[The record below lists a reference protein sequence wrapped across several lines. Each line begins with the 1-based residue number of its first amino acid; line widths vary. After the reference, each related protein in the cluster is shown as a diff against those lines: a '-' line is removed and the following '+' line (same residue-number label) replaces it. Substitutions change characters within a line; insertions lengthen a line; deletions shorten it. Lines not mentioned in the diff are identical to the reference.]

1 MSASTPLQLTRRNL
15 LKLGGMVMVSSVAA
29 ASLVAESTGTA
40 PAVAGAFPIPPIDRV
55 SSFIAIGADGSVTAY
70 HGHVDLG
77 TGIRTS
83 LAQLV
88 ADELDVQF
96 EHITMVLG
104 HTGRTP
110 NQGPTIASNTIQVD
124 AIPMRKAAAQVR
136 QLLLGLAAEKLQQP
150 VSALTTSKGA
160 VVAKGGRRIGYGELA
175 QGQDLNIALDKEVPL
190 RAGGFNYI
198 GKSVQRV
205 DIPAKVLG
213 ALAYVHDV
221 RVPGML
227 HGRVVRP
234 PYGGAD
240 ASAPLGSSLISVN
253 EQSVAHLP
261 GIVKV
266 VVQGDFVGIVAEREE
281 QAIAAMRQ
289 LEVKWKD
296 WAGVPDLS
304 LNAMHDTL
312 VRHEKADR
320 MLREDAGIDEAFSG
334 ARKVIEADYVWPYHL
349 HASIGPSCA
358 VAEVS
363 ASQIQVWT
371 GSQNPHDVRKD
382 IATLT
387 GMAADQINV
396 TRLEASGCY
405 GRNCADDVASDAV
418 LLSQAVG
425 RPVRVQLM
433 REQEAAWEPKGTGQL
448 IRVRGG
454 LDENHAVLGYE
465 LKTCYPSNDAAALAL
480 ILTGKVPNKP
490 KVLQMG
496 DRTAIP
502 QYEYPRMR
510 VVSQD
515 AAPIVRAS
523 WMRGVS
529 ALPNVFAHE
538 CWIDEC
544 AYLAGEDPLAYR
556 LRYLKDPRAVA
567 LTHAAHKQAGWQ
579 DGPAHRNPAPADQR
593 LVKGRGFAY
602 ARYYHSKFPG
612 YGAAWATW
620 ICDVTVD
627 RETGVIKVDKVFV
640 AHDCGEMVNPA
651 GVRHQVHGNIIQST
665 SRVLKE
671 YVTFDSKGVTSLD
684 WGGYPILRFDELP
697 EIDVQLVERPGED
710 PMGAGESASV
720 PSAAAVSN
728 AVFDATGVRLREVPF
743 TPARVLAALK
753 AKAADAAPADKAQ
766 N

>member
-1 MSASTPLQLTRRNL
+1 M
-15 LKLGGMVMVSSVAA
+15 
-29 ASLVAESTGTA
+29 
-40 PAVAGAFPIPPIDRV
+40 

-88 ADELDVQF
+88 ADELDVEF
-96 EHITMVLG
+96 ERITMVLG

-190 RAGGFNYI
+190 RTGGFNYI

-312 VRHEKADR
+312 VKHEKTDR

-334 ARKVIEADYVWPYHL
+334 AKKVIEADYVWPYHL

-480 ILTGKVPNKP
+480 LLTGKVPNKP

-502 QYEYPRMR
+502 QYEYPKMR

-753 AKAADAAPADKAQ
+753 AQAADAAPADKAQ

>member
-1 MSASTPLQLTRRNL
+1 MSASNPLQLTRRNL

-29 ASLVAESTGTA
+29 AGLVAESTGTA

-77 TGIRTS
+77 TVIRTS

-88 ADELDVQF
+88 ADELDVEF
-96 EHITMVLG
+96 ERITMVLG

-190 RAGGFNYI
+190 RTGGFNYI

-312 VRHEKADR
+312 VKHEKTDR

-334 ARKVIEADYVWPYHL
+334 AKKVVEADYVWPYHL

-502 QYEYPRMR
+502 QYEYPKMR

-753 AKAADAAPADKAQ
+753 AQAADAAPADKAQ

>member
-1 MSASTPLQLTRRNL
+1 MSASNPLQLTRRNL

-29 ASLVAESTGTA
+29 AGLVAESTGTA

-77 TGIRTS
+77 TVIRTS

-88 ADELDVQF
+88 ADELDVEF
-96 EHITMVLG
+96 ERITMVLG

-190 RAGGFNYI
+190 RTGGFNYI

-312 VRHEKADR
+312 VKHEKTDR

-334 ARKVIEADYVWPYHL
+334 AKKVIEADYVWPYHL

-502 QYEYPRMR
+502 QYEYPKMR

-753 AKAADAAPADKAQ
+753 AQAADAAPADKAQ

>member
-1 MSASTPLQLTRRNL
+1 MSASNPLQLTRRNL

-29 ASLVAESTGTA
+29 AGLVAESTGTA

-88 ADELDVQF
+88 ADELDVEF
-96 EHITMVLG
+96 ERITMVLG

-190 RAGGFNYI
+190 RTGGFNYI

-289 LEVKWKD
+289 LDVKWKD

-312 VRHEKADR
+312 VKHEKTDR

-334 ARKVIEADYVWPYHL
+334 AKKVIEADYVWPYHL

-502 QYEYPRMR
+502 QYEYPKMR

-753 AKAADAAPADKAQ
+753 AQAADAAPADKAQ

>member
-1 MSASTPLQLTRRNL
+1 MSASNPLQLTRRNL

-55 SSFIAIGADGSVTAY
+55 GSFIAIGADGSVTAY

-88 ADELDVQF
+88 ADELDVEF
-96 EHITMVLG
+96 ERITMVLG

-136 QLLLGLAAEKLQQP
+136 QLLLGLAAQKLQQP

-190 RAGGFNYI
+190 RTGGFNYI

-312 VRHEKADR
+312 VKHEKTDR

-334 ARKVIEADYVWPYHL
+334 AKKVIEADYVWPYHL

-358 VAEVS
+358 VADVS

-502 QYEYPRMR
+502 QYEYPKMR

>member
-1 MSASTPLQLTRRNL
+1 MCIRDRSNPLQLTRRNL

-29 ASLVAESTGTA
+29 AGLVAESTGTA

-88 ADELDVQF
+88 ADELDVEF
-96 EHITMVLG
+96 ERITMVLG

-190 RAGGFNYI
+190 RTGGFNYI

-312 VRHEKADR
+312 VKHEKTDR

-334 ARKVIEADYVWPYHL
+334 AKKVIEADYVWPYHL

-371 GSQNPHDVRKD
+371 GSQNPGSPRF
-382 IATLT
+382 
-387 GMAADQINV
+387 Q
-396 TRLEASGCY
+396 C
-405 GRNCADDVASDAV
+405 
-418 LLSQAVG
+418 
-425 RPVRVQLM
+425 
-433 REQEAAWEPKGTGQL
+433 
-448 IRVRGG
+448 
-454 LDENHAVLGYE
+454 
-465 LKTCYPSNDAAALAL
+465 
-480 ILTGKVPNKP
+480 NK
-490 KVLQMG
+490 
-496 DRTAIP
+496 
-502 QYEYPRMR
+502 
-510 VVSQD
+510 
-515 AAPIVRAS
+515 
-523 WMRGVS
+523 
-529 ALPNVFAHE
+529 
-538 CWIDEC
+538 
-544 AYLAGEDPLAYR
+544 
-556 LRYLKDPRAVA
+556 
-567 LTHAAHKQAGWQ
+567 
-579 DGPAHRNPAPADQR
+579 
-593 LVKGRGFAY
+593 
-602 ARYYHSKFPG
+602 
-612 YGAAWATW
+612 
-620 ICDVTVD
+620 
-627 RETGVIKVDKVFV
+627 
-640 AHDCGEMVNPA
+640 
-651 GVRHQVHGNIIQST
+651 
-665 SRVLKE
+665 
-671 YVTFDSKGVTSLD
+671 
-684 WGGYPILRFDELP
+684 
-697 EIDVQLVERPGED
+697 
-710 PMGAGESASV
+710 
-720 PSAAAVSN
+720 
-728 AVFDATGVRLREVPF
+728 
-743 TPARVLAALK
+743 
-753 AKAADAAPADKAQ
+753 
-766 N
+766 

>member
-1 MSASTPLQLTRRNL
+1 MSASNPLQLTRRNL

-29 ASLVAESTGTA
+29 AGLVAESTGTA

-88 ADELDVQF
+88 ADELDVEF
-96 EHITMVLG
+96 ERITMVLG

-190 RAGGFNYI
+190 RTGGFNYI

-312 VRHEKADR
+312 VKHEKTDR

-334 ARKVIEADYVWPYHL
+334 SKKVIEADYVWPYHL

-502 QYEYPRMR
+502 QYEYPKMR

-579 DGPAHRNPAPADQR
+579 DGPAHRNPAPAGQR

-753 AKAADAAPADKAQ
+753 AQAADAAPADKAQ

>member
-1 MSASTPLQLTRRNL
+1 MSASNPLQLTRRNL

-29 ASLVAESTGTA
+29 AGLVAESTGTA

-88 ADELDVQF
+88 ADELDVEF
-96 EHITMVLG
+96 ERITMVLG

-190 RAGGFNYI
+190 RTGGFNYI

-312 VRHEKADR
+312 VKHEKTDR

-334 ARKVIEADYVWPYHL
+334 AKKVIEADYVWPYHL

-502 QYEYPRMR
+502 QYEYPKMR

>member
-1 MSASTPLQLTRRNL
+1 MSASNPLQLTRRNL

-29 ASLVAESTGTA
+29 AGLVAESTGTA

-88 ADELDVQF
+88 ADELDVEF
-96 EHITMVLG
+96 ERITMVLG

-160 VVAKGGRRIGYGELA
+160 VVAKGGRRIGYGELV

-190 RAGGFNYI
+190 RTGGFNYI

-312 VRHEKADR
+312 VKHEKTDR

-334 ARKVIEADYVWPYHL
+334 AKKVIEADYVWPYHL

-502 QYEYPRMR
+502 QYEYPKMR

-579 DGPAHRNPAPADQR
+579 DGPAHRKPAPTDQR

>member
-1 MSASTPLQLTRRNL
+1 M
-15 LKLGGMVMVSSVAA
+15 
-29 ASLVAESTGTA
+29 
-40 PAVAGAFPIPPIDRV
+40 

-88 ADELDVQF
+88 ADELDVEF
-96 EHITMVLG
+96 ERITMVLG

-136 QLLLGLAAEKLQQP
+136 QLLLSLAAEKLQQP

-190 RAGGFNYI
+190 RTGGFNYI

-312 VRHEKADR
+312 VKHEKTDR
-320 MLREDAGIDEAFSG
+320 MLREDAGIDEASR
-334 ARKVIEADYVWPYHL
+334 A
-349 HASIGPSCA
+349 
-358 VAEVS
+358 
-363 ASQIQVWT
+363 
-371 GSQNPHDVRKD
+371 
-382 IATLT
+382 
-387 GMAADQINV
+387 
-396 TRLEASGCY
+396 
-405 GRNCADDVASDAV
+405 
-418 LLSQAVG
+418 
-425 RPVRVQLM
+425 
-433 REQEAAWEPKGTGQL
+433 
-448 IRVRGG
+448 
-454 LDENHAVLGYE
+454 
-465 LKTCYPSNDAAALAL
+465 
-480 ILTGKVPNKP
+480 
-490 KVLQMG
+490 
-496 DRTAIP
+496 
-502 QYEYPRMR
+502 PRR
-510 VVSQD
+510 
-515 AAPIVRAS
+515 
-523 WMRGVS
+523 
-529 ALPNVFAHE
+529 
-538 CWIDEC
+538 
-544 AYLAGEDPLAYR
+544 
-556 LRYLKDPRAVA
+556 
-567 LTHAAHKQAGWQ
+567 
-579 DGPAHRNPAPADQR
+579 
-593 LVKGRGFAY
+593 
-602 ARYYHSKFPG
+602 
-612 YGAAWATW
+612 
-620 ICDVTVD
+620 
-627 RETGVIKVDKVFV
+627 
-640 AHDCGEMVNPA
+640 
-651 GVRHQVHGNIIQST
+651 
-665 SRVLKE
+665 
-671 YVTFDSKGVTSLD
+671 
-684 WGGYPILRFDELP
+684 
-697 EIDVQLVERPGED
+697 
-710 PMGAGESASV
+710 
-720 PSAAAVSN
+720 
-728 AVFDATGVRLREVPF
+728 
-743 TPARVLAALK
+743 
-753 AKAADAAPADKAQ
+753 
-766 N
+766 

>member
-1 MSASTPLQLTRRNL
+1 MSASNPLQLTRRNL

-29 ASLVAESTGTA
+29 AGLVAESTGTA

-88 ADELDVQF
+88 ADELDVEF
-96 EHITMVLG
+96 ERITMVLG

-190 RAGGFNYI
+190 RTGGFNYI

-266 VVQGDFVGIVAEREE
+266 VVRGDFVGIVAEREE

-312 VRHEKADR
+312 VKHEKTDR

-334 ARKVIEADYVWPYHL
+334 AKKVIEADYVWPYHL

-502 QYEYPRMR
+502 QYEYPKMR

-612 YGAAWATW
+612 YGAAWTTW